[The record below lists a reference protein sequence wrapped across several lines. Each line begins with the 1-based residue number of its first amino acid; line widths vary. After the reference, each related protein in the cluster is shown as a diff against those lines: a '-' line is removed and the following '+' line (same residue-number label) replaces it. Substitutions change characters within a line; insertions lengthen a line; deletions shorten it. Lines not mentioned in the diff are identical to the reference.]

1 MFAIRSYYFDP
12 TRFDAYKEW
21 AASSALP
28 YLRGKLD
35 ILGFWVN
42 NEMDPIY
49 GGSPPR
55 DGDSHTANITWIV
68 RWEDR
73 TQRDKAWEELSS
85 DPDWQAM
92 LDRVPGGRAS
102 YLRTEVKFAT
112 EL

>member
-1 MFAIRSYYFDP
+1 MFEIRSYYFDP

-42 NEMDPIY
+42 NEMAPIY
-49 GGSPPR
+49 GGSLSR
-55 DGDSHTANITWIV
+55 AEEMYTANITWII

-73 TQRDKAWEELSS
+73 TQRDKAWEELTSG
-85 DPDWQAM
+85 PEWPAIR
-92 LDRVPGGRAS
+92 DRVPGGPANW
-102 YLRTEVKFAT
+102 LRTEVKFAT
-112 EL
+112 EM